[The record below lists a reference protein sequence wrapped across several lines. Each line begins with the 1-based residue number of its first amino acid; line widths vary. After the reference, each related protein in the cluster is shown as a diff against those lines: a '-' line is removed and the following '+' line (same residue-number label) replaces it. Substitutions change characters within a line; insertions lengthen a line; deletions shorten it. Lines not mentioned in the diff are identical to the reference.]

1 MTQLN
6 SMNSTA
12 LAETPTLESVQ
23 IDKNTPTNLT
33 VNQRYK
39 YWRLRILY
47 SMIFGYA
54 AFYLV
59 RQNFSMA
66 LPVLSAEYGYSKT
79 QLGGILTIWSVIYGV
94 GKFVNGYFSDRSNAR
109 YFMSIGLLG
118 AALTSCLMGFGT
130 SIYYFG
136 FLWAI
141 NAWFQSMGWPPVTRL
156 LTQWFSPAEL
166 GTKWALASTAH
177 QIGGAAIV
185 LLAGFLIQRW
195 GWQSAFIVPGLMVM
209 GIGAFLFNRLRDT
222 PQSIGLPSI
231 EAHQGLVG
239 IEEEAEEE
247 HLPPR
252 ELIMRVLNNRLLWC
266 VCFAN
271 MFFYIVRIGILNWA
285 PTFLRE
291 LKGASLLSSGWQVAG
306 FDIAGIFGG
315 IAAGWISDRFFTG
328 RRGPVSVIYMVLLV
342 ICLFCLWYV
351 PEGNQALSAI
361 TMMILGFLVYGP
373 QVLAGV
379 ASADTVS
386 KKAVGLAHGLTGT
399 FAYVGT
405 GFSGI
410 CVGWLADHYG
420 WNGGFIFFII
430 SAFLSTFFFSLTW
443 NHRAQALVRQ
453 TPEDTE

>member
-6 SMNSTA
+6 KMNSTA
-12 LAETPTLESVQ
+12 IAENTVSISVQ
-23 IDKNTPTNLT
+23 IDENIPSNLSIDH
-33 VNQRYK
+33 RYK

-66 LPVLSAEYGYSKT
+66 LPVLGAEYGYSKT
-79 QLGGILTIWSVIYGV
+79 QLGGVLTLWSIIYGV

-118 AALTSCLMGFGT
+118 GALTSCLMGFGT

-136 FLWAI
+136 FFWAI

-156 LTQWFSPAEL
+156 LTQWFSPSEL

-185 LLAGFLIQRW
+185 LLAGFLIQHW

-209 GIGAFLFNRLRDT
+209 GVAAFLFNRLRDT

-231 EAHQGLVG
+231 EAHQGLV
-239 IEEEAEEE
+239 ENPEEAEEE
-247 HLPPR
+247 HLAPR
-252 ELIMRVLNNRLLWC
+252 ELIMRVLNNRLLWY
-266 VCFAN
+266 VCLAN
-271 MFFYIVRIGILNWA
+271 MFFYIVRIGMLNWA

-328 RRGPVSVIYMVLLV
+328 RRGPVSVIYMILLV
-342 ICLFCLWYV
+342 VCLFCLWYV
-351 PEGNQALSAI
+351 PEGNQALSSI
-361 TMMILGFLVYGP
+361 TMMVLGFLVYGP

-386 KKAVGLAHGLTGT
+386 KKAVGLANGLTGT

-420 WNGGFIFFII
+420 WNGGFIFFIA

-443 NHRAQALVRQ
+443 NHRAQALANQ
-453 TPEDTE
+453 SPEEME